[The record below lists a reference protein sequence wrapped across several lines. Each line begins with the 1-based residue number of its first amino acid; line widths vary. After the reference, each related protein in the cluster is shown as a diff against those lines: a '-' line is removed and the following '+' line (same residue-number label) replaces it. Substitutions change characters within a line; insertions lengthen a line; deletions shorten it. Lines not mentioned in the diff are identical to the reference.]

1 MKAFPFDSLRYS
13 YPSRRN
19 LVYGRKGMVAT
30 GNALAAQAGLDALK
44 SGGNAMDAAIA
55 AAATLTVVEP
65 VSNGLGSDAF
75 CIIWKNGK
83 LVGINGSGPAPMLA
97 SVEAL
102 RQKGYTSMPQIG
114 MHTVNVPGAVGV
126 WEEVTAK
133 FGKRTLAQNLEA
145 AISYAQD
152 GYVLQPNVAK
162 EWQAEYKKYQALI
175 AKN

>member
-30 GNALAAQAGLDALK
+30 GNVLAAQAGLDALK

-55 AAATLTVVEP
+55 AAATLTDVEP
-65 VSNGLGSDAF
+65 VGNGLGSDAF

-83 LVGINGSGPAPMLA
+83 LAGINGSGPAPMLA

-102 RQKGYTSMPQIG
+102 RQIG
-114 MHTVNVPGAVGV
+114 
-126 WEEVTAK
+126 
-133 FGKRTLAQNLEA
+133 
-145 AISYAQD
+145 
-152 GYVLQPNVAK
+152 
-162 EWQAEYKKYQALI
+162 
-175 AKN
+175 